1 MSQVWEVLM
10 PWVQEAPTMHARDGS
25 DAIPLQGMPAQL
37 EPDAADTLLG
47 AISIGMDGAN
57 PWSGDDVGSLHH
69 DLVVHGASVGMPKH
83 TALGGAVPTLGF
95 LGITGLGGAG
105 LLLLGFVPTYQLG
118 AGGEQHRAGM
128 FACHSRGKVV
138 VRDTSRSRPRY
149 PTSNLG

>member
-1 MSQVWEVLM
+1 MS
-10 PWVQEAPTMHARDGS
+10 WVQEAPTMHARDGS

-47 AISIGMDGAN
+47 AISIGTDGAN
-57 PWSGDDVGSLHH
+57 PWPGDDVGSLHH

-95 LGITGLGGAG
+95 LGITGLGVAG

-118 AGGEQHRAGM
+118 GRWRTTQ
-128 FACHSRGKVV
+128 SRH
-138 VRDTSRSRPRY
+138 VRMSQSREGCCERH
-149 PTSNLG
+149 